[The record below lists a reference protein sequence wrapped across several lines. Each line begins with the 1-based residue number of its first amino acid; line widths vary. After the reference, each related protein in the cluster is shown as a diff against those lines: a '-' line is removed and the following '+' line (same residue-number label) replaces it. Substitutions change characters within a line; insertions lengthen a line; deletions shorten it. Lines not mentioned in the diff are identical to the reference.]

1 MNVSDLKQ
9 RLVESAGSTSALRK
23 VSIEG
28 VTSASD
34 LVGKVIVIK
43 STCDGQGGLVSL
55 KVNDLPAYPVVGAA
69 PAGTSIYGDGVNTGW
84 VAPGQSYTVVLE
96 ENGNSYRFVLM
107 GNNTTMASMAEHG
120 VTQLLTSMTSQSE
133 SNAATPKS
141 VSMVKDY
148 VDELAG
154 SIKTKSIM
162 LSKDNWSDYT
172 QTVQVTDLDLTKIFY
187 MGLPTPTGR
196 ENANAV
202 IRSELIIES
211 KGTDSL
217 TFSVSETPEIN
228 INVELIGIEK
238 V

>member
-1 MNVSDLKQ
+1 MNISDLKQ

-23 VSIEG
+23 VNIEG

-43 STCDGQGGLVSL
+43 STCDGQGGAVSL

-69 PAGTSIYGDGVNTGW
+69 PAGTAIYGDGVNTGW
-84 VAPGQSYTVVLE
+84 VALGQSYTVILE

-107 GNNTTMASMAEHG
+107 GNNTTMASTAEHG
-120 VTQLLTSMTSQSE
+120 VTQLLTSMTSLSE
-133 SNAATPKS
+133 GKAATPKS

-228 INVELIGIEK
+228 IYVELIGIEK